1 MRVALVAF
9 GTRGDVQPFV
19 CLGRALADRG
29 HEIEVVVPRNGEA
42 MVVAAGLRPRL
53 MPMDWTSIL
62 RAEPAQRMLAAGK
75 VTSYLRWQNE
85 EEKVYAA
92 ELRGVLLEATESV
105 DLIVSAAWLDA
116 RCRAI
121 ARARGI
127 AMVSMHLYPHVPSR
141 TYTSSLLPQRNLG
154 PLTRIGHDLP
164 MRTFWRIAREDLAA
178 LHGELGLAPPTWRSW
193 RAGVY
198 GEAPCML
205 GYSQTL
211 FPAPADWPAD
221 VHPVGF
227 LQPWPELRTQLG
239 EAGISVELED
249 WLQAGPPPVFFGFG
263 SMPVLDQGAMLST
276 IRAALA
282 NLGIRGIVAAGW
294 SELGGAGD
302 DDLFVVD
309 EVDHQSLLPRC
320 AAAVHHGGAGTTA
333 ASLGAGTPTL
343 ICSVFGDQ
351 PFWGARCRDLGVGD
365 SFPFAKLDVQR
376 LTDALRTVLQ
386 PSVAV
391 RAREVGA
398 RMADEDGVG
407 AAVAYLEALE
417 RPSPG

>member
-1 MRVALVAF
+1 MRIALFAF

-29 HEIEVVVPRNGEA
+29 HEVEVVVPRNGEA
-42 MVVAAGLRPRL
+42 MVLAAGLRARV
-53 MPMDWTSIL
+53 MPMDWTTIL

-75 VTSYLRWQNE
+75 VTSYLRWQRE
-85 EEKVYAA
+85 EEKVYAL
-92 ELRGVLLEATESV
+92 ELRRVLLAATESV

-121 ARARGI
+121 AQARGI

-141 TYTSSLLPQRNLG
+141 AYTSSLLPQHNLG
-154 PLTRIGHDLP
+154 PLTRIAHDLP
-164 MRTFWRIAREDLAA
+164 MRTFWRMTREDLSA
-178 LHGELGLAPPTWRSW
+178 LHRELDLAPPSWRSW

-211 FPAPADWPAD
+211 FPAPADWPAQ
-221 VHPVGF
+221 VHPAGF
-227 LQPWPELRTQLG
+227 LEPWPELRTQLG
-239 EAGISVELED
+239 EAGVTAELES
-249 WLQAGPPPVFFGFG
+249 WLDAGPPPVFFGFG

-276 IRAALA
+276 IRTALA
-282 NLGIRGIVAAGW
+282 NLGARGILAAGW
-294 SELGGAGD
+294 SELSAAGD
-302 DDLFVVD
+302 ESLFVVD

-333 ASLGAGTPTL
+333 ASLAAGAPTL

-351 PFWGARCRDLGVGD
+351 PFWGQRCRTLGVGET
-365 SFPFAKLDVQR
+365 FPFAQLDVSR
-376 LTDALRTVLQ
+376 LTDALRTVLS
-386 PSVAV
+386 PATAV
-391 RAREVGA
+391 RASEIST

-407 AAVAYLEALE
+407 RAVAHLETYF
-417 RPSPG
+417 

>member
-29 HEIEVVVPRNGEA
+29 HEVEVVVPRNGEA
-42 MVVAAGLRPRL
+42 MVLAAGLRARP
-53 MPMDWTSIL
+53 MPMDWTAIL

-75 VTSYLRWQNE
+75 VTAYLRWQNR
-85 EEKVYAA
+85 EEKLYAT
-92 ELRGVLLEATESV
+92 ELRRILLAATKSV

-121 ARARGI
+121 AAARCI

-141 TYTSSLLPQRNLG
+141 FYTSALLPQRRLG
-154 PLTRIGHDLP
+154 SLTRAAHDLP
-164 MRTFWRIAREDLAA
+164 MRMFWRIARDDLAA
-178 LHGELGLAPPTWRSW
+178 LHRELDLAPPTWRSW

-211 FPAPADWPAD
+211 FPAPADWPSE
-221 VHPVGF
+221 VQPVGF
-227 LQPWPELRTQLG
+227 LQPWHELRASLG
-239 EAGISVELED
+239 EVGIPDELES
-249 WLQAGPPPVFFGFG
+249 WLRSGSPPVFFGFG
-263 SMPVLDQGAMLST
+263 SMPVLDQGAMLGT
-276 IRAALA
+276 IRAALRK
-282 NLGIRGIVAAGW
+282 LGTRGIVAAGW
-294 SELGGAGD
+294 SELAAAGD
-302 DDLFVVD
+302 DNLFVVE

-333 ASLGAGTPTL
+333 ASVGAGTPTL

-351 PFWGARCRDLGVGD
+351 PFWGARCQELGVGA
-365 SFPFAKLDVQR
+365 SFPFARLDADR
-376 LTDALRTVLQ
+376 LTEALRALLDPAVTRRADEV
-386 PSVAV
+386 SV
-391 RAREVGA
+391 
-398 RMADEDGVG
+398 RMAEEDGVS
-407 AAVAYLEALE
+407 AAVAYLGALD
-417 RPSPG
+417 R